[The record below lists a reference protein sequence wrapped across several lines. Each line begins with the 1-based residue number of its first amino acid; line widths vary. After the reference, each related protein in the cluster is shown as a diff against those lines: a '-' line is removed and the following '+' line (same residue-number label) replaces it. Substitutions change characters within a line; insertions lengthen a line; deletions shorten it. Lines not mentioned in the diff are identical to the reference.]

1 MKRLPRRVGPAVPL
15 FTPPRSQGTCCL
27 GAYGGAVKKRLLRR
41 VGPAVAIF
49 GLIMAVAHIG
59 PTTLWIA
66 VVKIAVALGV
76 FAERWRSPA
85 GRRWRPW
92 PSRPIRNLLDERHR
106 NAASLLPGGG
116 GKISRGR
123 LIR

>member
-1 MKRLPRRVGPAVPL
+1 MKRMLHTVGPAVPL
-15 FTPPRSQGTCCL
+15 FSSPWSQGICCL
-27 GAYGGAVKKRLLRR
+27 GRYGDPIKKRLLRR

-49 GLIMAVAHIG
+49 GLIIAVAHFG

-66 VVKIAVALGV
+66 VVKVAVALGI

-92 PSRPIRNLLDERHR
+92 PSRP
-106 NAASLLPGGG
+106 
-116 GKISRGR
+116 
-123 LIR
+123 

>member
-1 MKRLPRRVGPAVPL
+1 MKRIFHPVGPAVPP
-15 FTPPRSQGTCCL
+15 FGPPRSQGTCCL
-27 GAYGGAVKKRLLRR
+27 GTYGDPVKKCLLRR

-66 VVKIAVALGV
+66 VAKVAVAMGI

-92 PSRPIRNLLDERHR
+92 PSRP
-106 NAASLLPGGG
+106 
-116 GKISRGR
+116 
-123 LIR
+123 

>member
-1 MKRLPRRVGPAVPL
+1 MKRLLRRVGPAVPL
-15 FTPPRSQGTCCL
+15 FGPPRSKGTCCP
-27 GAYGGAVKKRLLRR
+27 GANAGGVEKRLLRR

-49 GLIMAVAHIG
+49 GLIMAVTLIG

-66 VVKIAVALGV
+66 VVKVAVALGI

-92 PSRPIRNLLDERHR
+92 PEP
-106 NAASLLPGGG
+106 AASVDRV
-116 GKISRGR
+116 IGR
-123 LIR
+123 LGW

>member
-1 MKRLPRRVGPAVPL
+1 MKRLLHRVGPAVPI
-15 FTPPRSQGTCCL
+15 FGPPRSQGTSWL
-27 GAYGGAVKKRLLRR
+27 GANGGAVKKRLLRR

-66 VVKIAVALGV
+66 VVKVAVALGI

-85 GRRWRPW
+85 AWRWRPLAE
-92 PSRPIRNLLDERHR
+92 PPISELDIQFSADGAGPVAGHG
-106 NAASLLPGGG
+106 PVG
-116 GKISRGR
+116 
-123 LIR
+123 